1 MARSLSIFCCA
12 DADGYR
18 ANDQDIICV
27 TKSNRS
33 RLKISDPS
41 IEVPDYTK
49 LDNAN
54 IVDRAIVWVWLDQA
68 ASCLGLNSNVC
79 SAVAESVRTSQE

>member
-1 MARSLSIFCCA
+1 MARSLPIFCCA

-27 TKSNRS
+27 TKASRS

-41 IEVPDYTK
+41 IEVPDYANVDNTK
-49 LDNAN
+49 
-54 IVDRAIVWVWLDQA
+54 IVDRAIVWVWLDQT

-79 SAVAESVRTSQE
+79 SAVVESVRTSQQ